1 MPINDLGAGQNTVGP
16 ALVRTEPIQER
27 SAARVDA
34 LLDAAADVVD
44 EIGFDRL
51 TTAMVAERAGASI
64 GTVYRYFPDRI
75 VLLQALR
82 DRAVLRYRR
91 AVVSAIHEQQP
102 EHWWNAVEAAI
113 DSFVAMFREE
123 AGFRI
128 IRFTDA
134 ERSGVPGEEVVR
146 DVSFAAQF
154 AEILSDEYRLPAGE
168 DLAFRLEIVVEV
180 MDSLINRAFRDD
192 PAGDERYIA
201 EARTVA
207 REYLESRYG
216 ADFRYIGTHPLPNG
230 QNAVWVEWMDLT
242 DRNGPQQ

>member
-1 MPINDLGAGQNTVGP
+1 MPINDLVAGQNTVGA

-216 ADFRYIGTHPLPNG
+216 AEG
-230 QNAVWVEWMDLT
+230 
-242 DRNGPQQ
+242 